1 MTVPAT
7 GSARFL
13 IVGPQGSGKGTQG
26 VRVAEAFGVPS
37 ISTGDVFRENISGG
51 TELGRRVQAIVEA
64 GDLVSDEL
72 TCELVRDRLSQTD
85 AARGFLL
92 DGFPRNRAQVDDLD
106 EFLASRG
113 ESLDAVIEL
122 SVPREESI
130 ARLRQRA
137 IDQGRTDD
145 TEEVIANRL
154 AIYERETAP
163 ILDVYRDH
171 GLVVQVDGVGTLD
184 EVTERIFAALA
195 ARGLEP
201 ARPDR
206 ERLSGPSGVFR
217 RSLYKSPAEL
227 RSMRAAGAATAAAL
241 DEARRLLRPGAT
253 PLELDAAAERVI
265 RNLGGR
271 PNFQLVPGYR
281 HTLCVSVDDDV
292 VHGIPGDRPFRAGD
306 IVSVDGG
313 AEVGGWN
320 GDAAFTMVLPDAARP
335 GVVAA
340 RETLSAVTEQ
350 ALWHGIAALAGAGH
364 LNEVGAAIEDYVR
377 GEGEYGILTDYVGH
391 GIGRSMH
398 EEPPVFNYRVDRRG
412 AAVKPGLVVAI
423 EPMIVAGSIDT
434 FVRDDEWTVTTAD
447 GADAAHWEH
456 SVAVHE
462 GGIWVLTAAD
472 GGAAGL
478 APLGVEPVPIR

>member
-1 MTVPAT
+1 
-7 GSARFL
+7 
-13 IVGPQGSGKGTQG
+13 
-26 VRVAEAFGVPS
+26 
-37 ISTGDVFRENISGG
+37 
-51 TELGRRVQAIVEA
+51 
-64 GDLVSDEL
+64 
-72 TCELVRDRLSQTD
+72 
-85 AARGFLL
+85 
-92 DGFPRNRAQVDDLD
+92 
-106 EFLASRG
+106 
-113 ESLDAVIEL
+113 
-122 SVPREESI
+122 
-130 ARLRQRA
+130 
-137 IDQGRTDD
+137 
-145 TEEVIANRL
+145 
-154 AIYERETAP
+154 
-163 ILDVYRDH
+163 
-171 GLVVQVDGVGTLD
+171 
-184 EVTERIFAALA
+184 
-195 ARGLEP
+195 
-201 ARPDR
+201 
-206 ERLSGPSGVFR
+206 VFR
-217 RSLYKSPAEL
+217 RSLYKSPGEL

-253 PLELDAAAERVI
+253 PLELDSAAERVI

-281 HTLCVSVDDDV
+281 HTLCISVDDDV

-350 ALWHGIAALAGAGH
+350 ALWHGIAALASAGH

-478 APLGVEPVPIR
+478 APFGVEPVPIR